1 MIYDLLASDKK
12 ITAQMMS
19 LKAIESAGL
28 ILRNMEFKF
37 SEDSKENQQLCI
49 CSSYF
54 FNNYYIII
62 NIAMFLI
69 CRY

>member
-12 ITAQMMS
+12 NDCANDE

-37 SEDSKENQQLCI
+37 SEDSKEK
-49 CSSYF
+49 SSS
-54 FNNYYIII
+54 NCVPPI
-62 NIAMFLI
+62 FLI
-69 CRY
+69 ITI

>member
-1 MIYDLLASDKK
+1 
-12 ITAQMMS
+12 MMS

-28 ILRNMEFKF
+28 ILRNMEFKI
-37 SEDSKENQQLCI
+37 SEDSKEK
-49 CSSYF
+49 SSSNCTYVPPIF

-62 NIAMFLI
+62 NIAMLLI